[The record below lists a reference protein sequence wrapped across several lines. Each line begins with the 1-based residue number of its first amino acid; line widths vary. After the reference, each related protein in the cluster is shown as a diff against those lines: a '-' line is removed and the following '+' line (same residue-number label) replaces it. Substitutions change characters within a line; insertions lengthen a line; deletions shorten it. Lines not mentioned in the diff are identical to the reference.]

1 MTGFQYHPEIVERYP
16 DVVGG
21 VVLARDMVNG
31 PSSEELMGAYQAE
44 QKSVIEHIGD
54 MPLSELENLAAWRS
68 VFRDFGVN
76 PTRYRSAVEALL
88 RRLTKKGDI
97 PSINAVVDICNL
109 VSIRYQLPV
118 AAFDT
123 PSLTGPITVKFATGR
138 ERFKPLFAEEYEH
151 PDAGEVIFV
160 DEDDLVVARRWCWR
174 QSDES
179 ATRLETTEAIFT
191 MESQHEGGESD
202 IQDALRDLVGLL
214 DEFVGGEFVTGVVK
228 VGQLEYSG

>member
-1 MTGFQYHPEIVERYP
+1 M
-16 DVVGG
+16 VGG
-21 VVLARDMVNG
+21 VILARGLKNS
-31 PSSEELMGAYQAE
+31 PTSAELLGLYVAE
-44 QKSVIEHIGD
+44 QRAVIERIGD
-54 MPLSELENLAAWRS
+54 TPLSELDNLSAWRS

-97 PSINAVVDICNL
+97 PSINAVVDICNMI
-109 VSIRYQLPV
+109 SIRNQLPV

-123 PSLTGPITVKFATGR
+123 RSLTEPITVKFATGR
-138 ERFKPLFAEEYEH
+138 ERFKPLFSEEFEH
-151 PDAGEVIFV
+151 PDAGEVIFA

-191 MESQHEGGESD
+191 IESQHEGGESD
-202 IQDALRDLVGLL
+202 VQDALRDLVGLL

-228 VGQLEYSG
+228 VGQLEFNG